1 MTERRLQLEDMAA
14 EPLGGPGGRGASTR
28 DNLIRAAVRLAS
40 GQGIDGVSVR
50 SIAREA
56 GVTEGALYKHFS
68 SKDQLWRDVYGV
80 IVGEMIEEKQGILDS
95 GLSTREAIAEWV
107 RLTYAHYDGNREAF
121 TYVLLLPHPFAE
133 AIGEEYHAQG
143 RLFERLIRRGQRNG
157 EVDGSIRAAL
167 ARTLF
172 VGLLLSVPSQINEGG
187 LKGPASSYAEDVT
200 HAIVRALGV
209 A

>member
-1 MTERRLQLEDMAA
+1 MQFERVE
-14 EPLGGPGGRGASTR
+14 PGGTAPADSGSVRGASTR
-28 DNLIRAAVRLAS
+28 DNLIRAAIRLAS
-40 GQGIDGVSVR
+40 GQGFDGVSVR

-80 IVGEMIEEKQGILDS
+80 IVGEMIEEKHGILDS

-107 RLTYAHYDGNREAF
+107 RLTYAHYDGNRDAF

-133 AIGEEYHAQG
+133 AMGEEYHAQG
-143 RLFERLIRRGQRNG
+143 RLFERLIRRGQRSG
-157 EVDGSIRAAL
+157 EVDGSMKVGL

-187 LKGPASSYAEDVT
+187 LKGPASNYAEDVT
-200 HAIVRALGV
+200 RAILRALGV
-209 A
+209 K